1 MYELQFV
8 WTTIM
13 YELTKQDTGFLDG
26 SAGKESTGNARDTGD
41 AGSIPRGGNGNP
53 LQYSCL
59 EKTHW

>member
-1 MYELQFV
+1 
-8 WTTIM
+8 M

-59 EKTHW
+59 EKTH